1 MQGSLLG
8 HLMHHGMFGF
18 GIRDVGHAR
27 DALSLFLSLS
37 FCLCL
42 SLSVTSFVIMMPFGD
57 DDDVKW
63 NV

>member
-18 GIRDVGHAR
+18 GIGIRDVGHAR

-37 FCLCL
+37 FCLW
-42 SLSVTSFVIMMPFGD
+42 TSPDATVETSQVCM
-57 DDDVKW
+57 DVD
-63 NV
+63 VVD